1 MHPRNRYLDN
11 PADFGELAEFRP
23 SLKPF
28 LIEKHSKR
36 RRQLKSPPGDTPPKA
51 PPSKGPDA
59 TPCKEAD
66 ATHPKGP
73 DVLPTKGHFAYT
85 LDFSDPAALRE
96 LTCAVL
102 EKDFDLKLEIPLD
115 HLIPTIPQKL
125 NYIHWVE
132 DLLSCRGVA
141 SHESGTTGKQPIPNV
156 LGIDVG
162 EITIVIYL

>member
-28 LIEKHSKR
+28 LIEKHTKR
-36 RRQLKSPPGDTPPKA
+36 RKSPPRDTPPKGADA
-51 PPSKGPDA
+51 PP
-59 TPCKEAD
+59 
-66 ATHPKGP
+66 PKG
-73 DVLPTKGHFAYT
+73 DNALPTKGHFAYT

-132 DLLSCRGVA
+132 DLLSCGCVA
-141 SHESGTTGKQPIPNV
+141 SHESGTTGESTTPDV
-156 LGIDVG
+156 VGVDVG
-162 EITIVIYL
+162 ELSTVTSYL